1 MPDRRSIAFALEAL
15 AQHLAMATHRL
26 RSLARAAF
34 RWFLV
39 GPAPL
44 HLAEGALALHFFLEH
59 PQRGIDV
66 VVADEDLHRGDAF
79 LVVAALTSAEE
90 EKGEP
95 RWAGSPL
102 LSPGSARLGLLQ
114 VDRRGLALLAA
125 FELEAQLLPLVQI
138 AEAGALDRRDV

>member
-1 MPDRRSIAFALEAL
+1 MPDRRSITFALEAL
-15 AQHLAMATHRL
+15 AQHLAMPTHRL
-26 RSLARAAF
+26 RPLARAAF

-79 LVVAALTSAEE
+79 LICCRAE
-90 EKGEP
+90 
-95 RWAGSPL
+95 L
-102 LSPGSARLGLLQ
+102 
-114 VDRRGLALLAA
+114 RGRGKRGA
-125 FELEAQLLPLVQI
+125 
-138 AEAGALDRRDV
+138 ALDRLHSVAAGLPGQAC